1 MIHIEELGIGNS
13 VYLKDKVITII
24 DIISSESN
32 PCIYYED
39 SNKLPTGIAI
49 DEIAGIPLPNQNIN
63 DMLNDDFSI
72 YGLKAQIE
80 DNSVDFFNDKNE
92 RVGFTQIKYVHQLQ
106 NMYRASTGFTKTLD
120 YDANTQSL
128 SCRTL

>member
-24 DIISSESN
+24 DIISSESE

-39 SNKLPTGIAI
+39 GENYPMAVTI
-49 DEIAGIPLPNQNIN
+49 DEITGIPLSNQSINNIL
-63 DMLNDDFSI
+63 DEGFSVYGLRAQIFTGYIEYLNDSN
-72 YGLKAQIE
+72 KP
-80 DNSVDFFNDKNE
+80 
-92 RVGFTQIKYVHQLQ
+92 VGFSEIKYVHQLQ
-106 NMYRASTGFTKTLD
+106 NAYKVLTGFTKSLD
-120 YDANTQSL
+120 YDANKQSL

>member
-1 MIHIEELGIGNS
+1 MIHIEELAIGNS

-32 PCIYYED
+32 PSIYYED

-92 RVGFTQIKYVHQLQ
+92 RVGFTQIK
-106 NMYRASTGFTKTLD
+106 
-120 YDANTQSL
+120 
-128 SCRTL
+128 